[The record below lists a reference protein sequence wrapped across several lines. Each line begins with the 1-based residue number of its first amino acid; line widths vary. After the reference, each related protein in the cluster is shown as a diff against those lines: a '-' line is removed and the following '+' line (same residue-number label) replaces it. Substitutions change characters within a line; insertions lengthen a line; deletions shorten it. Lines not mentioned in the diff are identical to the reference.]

1 MFFNRILPKPAWL
14 PEVIQRTTPEEI
26 EFLRSHPRLQSSI
39 AEFATVDEV
48 LALLPR
54 FQAAAAAAK
63 AVPVP
68 QLISGTAN
76 ICATPQWVWP
86 NRIARGK
93 LTVLGGAPGS
103 GKSVLVTDVIAR
115 VTTGSAWPSQE
126 GIAPKGAV
134 LLIEPQGDPDVFGL
148 RFRAAGGD
156 LGGLHVLREVRDGT
170 RARPFDLEKVLAG
183 LDPLIDGI
191 KDLRLIAIDAVQ
203 IPGGRGA
210 AAARKAEALFE
221 SFAALA
227 RRHNVAVLA
236 IARQSGGDYLSRK
249 PISFGAL
256 PLTAARTAFLVEFDP
271 VVEDGYLLLQVK
283 NELAPDSGTLAFQIV
298 AGASAAVVGF
308 ASQKIRT
315 TPRELTARETPGF
328 NSAKAEA
335 IEFLY
340 GLFAGT
346 LRLKVREIE
355 QEACARGLL
364 GANQPLS
371 QCRALRDARLAL
383 GLTVTREG
391 FGRGGGWVWA
401 RPEAAEADQAEA
413 QPQGAVL
420 AETAPP
426 TPTVISPPIQPAP
439 AQTRTAGEWIEERHL

>member
-1 MFFNRILPKPAWL
+1 MFFNRILPKPRWL

-26 EFLRSHPRLQSSI
+26 EFLRSHPRLQTSI
-39 AEFATVDEV
+39 AEFASVDEV

-54 FQAAAAAAK
+54 FAAAAAAVK
-63 AVPVP
+63 AAPVP

-76 ICATPQWVWP
+76 TCAEPEWVWQ

-103 GKSVLVTDVIAR
+103 GKSAFITEVIAR
-115 VTTGSAWPSQE
+115 VTAGSAWPCQE
-126 GIAPKGAV
+126 GTAPKGAV

-156 LGGLHVLREVRDGT
+156 VTQLHTLREVKDGT
-170 RARPFDLEKVLAG
+170 KARPFDLERDIAG

-203 IPGGRGA
+203 VPGGRGA
-210 AAARKAEALFE
+210 AAARKADALFE
-221 SFAALA
+221 SLAALA

-236 IARQSGGDYLSRK
+236 VARQTGGDYLSRK
-249 PISFGAL
+249 PIAFSAL
-256 PLTAARTAFLVEFDP
+256 PLTAARAAFLVEFDP
-271 VVEDGYLLLQVK
+271 AAESWCLLLQVK
-283 NELAPDSGTLAFQIV
+283 NELAPDPGTLAFQIV
-298 AGASAAVVGF
+298 AGASAAVVRF
-308 ASQKIRT
+308 APRKIRT
-315 TPRELTARETPGF
+315 SPRELTAREAPGF

-335 IEFLY
+335 IEFLRE
-340 GLFAGT
+340 LFTNT
-346 LRLKVREIE
+346 LQLKVREIE
-355 QEACARGLL
+355 QEARARGLL

-371 QCRALRDARLAL
+371 QCRALRDARLTL

-401 RPEAAEADQAEA
+401 RPEAAEVDQAET
-413 QPQGAVL
+413 QPQAAVP
-420 AETAPP
+420 AETAHS
-426 TPTVISPPIQPAP
+426 TPAVVSPPIQPAP
-439 AQTRTAGEWIEERHL
+439 A